1 MELEWPASR
10 PAGGPIV
17 PFTASA
23 RDEGALHMGE
33 RRAEPNT
40 SAEDFPDV
48 SPELSARITRRGGSA
63 TIYDV
68 AELAGVNPSTV
79 SRALTK
85 PGRISAK
92 TESRIRAAAA
102 RLDFRFN
109 PMARALPTGR
119 SQTIGVVVADITNP
133 VIFGIVRGAEQA
145 ASAASYTLVIAES
158 QESGEAEVD
167 TIHRLLPSVD
177 GLVLATT
184 RLSDERIAEIAERR
198 PVVVLNRAVDGIP
211 SVLPDVR
218 KGVRELVDHLIV
230 LGHTSIAYLSGPDTS
245 WISRRRWDEL
255 LELTLPA
262 GVAAVEIGPNAP
274 TIAGGAAALPRV
286 RAARSTAV
294 IAFNDLMA
302 IGLMQSAASAS
313 VRVPD
318 DLSVAGFDD
327 IFGSEFIM
335 PPLTTVRSQLTTAG
349 ARAVDHLMAQIGVDG
364 VESELDQLL
373 DTSLVVRASTGVTPE
388 ERR

>member
-1 MELEWPASR
+1 M
-10 PAGGPIV
+10 AGI
-17 PFTASA
+17 AA
-23 RDEGALHMGE
+23 RQRADRATQGVGEDEGALHMSE

-40 SAEDFPDV
+40 SAEGFRDV
-48 SPELSARITRRGGSA
+48 SPELSARIARRGGSA

-167 TIHRLLPSVD
+167 TIHRLLPSID

-211 SVLPDVR
+211 CVLPDVR
-218 KGVRELVDHLIV
+218 KGVRELVDHLIA

-262 GVAAVEIGPNAP
+262 GVSAVEIGPNAP

-294 IAFNDLMA
+294 IAFNDLLA

-335 PPLTTVRSQLTTAG
+335 PPLTTVRSQLTIAG

-373 DTSLVVRASTGVTPE
+373 DTSLIVRASTGVTPD

>member
-1 MELEWPASR
+1 
-10 PAGGPIV
+10 
-17 PFTASA
+17 
-23 RDEGALHMGE
+23 MGE

-40 SAEDFPDV
+40 SAEGSGNV
-48 SPELSARITRRGGSA
+48 SPELPAQIARRGGSA

-211 SVLPDVR
+211 SLLPDVR
-218 KGVRELVDHLIV
+218 KGVRELLDHLIT
-230 LGHTSIAYLSGPDTS
+230 LGHTSIAYLSGPETS

-262 GVAAVEIGPNAP
+262 SVAAVELGPNAP

-294 IAFNDLMA
+294 IAFNDLLA
-302 IGLMQSAASAS
+302 IGLMQSAASAG

-349 ARAVDHLMAQIGVDG
+349 ARAVDHLLARIGVDG
-364 VESELDQLL
+364 FESQLDQLL
-373 DTSLVVRASTGVTPE
+373 DTSLIVRASTGVATA